1 MPDSIPSCLDIQTK
15 GGQNIVTCR
24 YQTKLADHCRMVT
37 VTWCKSAMEQ
47 GLCVSVDEPSDQSMC
62 KIALKPW
69 YYWRKKQG
77 SRCFKV
83 NGTKVQVFWNLI
95 SAKFINSPEPQEGYY
110 VAVVCEKEVILLL
123 GDMKEEAL
131 KKTKARI
138 SVIQPV
144 LISREEHGFG
154 RRYFSTRT
162 RMHEIESQPH
172 AINIECHTTGPK
184 DPEMSIKIDGQLVV
198 EVQHLLWKFRGNQI
212 ISVSGVQVQIF
223 WDVYDWLFNSGVG
236 NAFFTFKP
244 ISSSEKSKS
253 IAEDASSN
261 DKLDSCTDP
270 SRSSDYCVLLQLSGG
285 LLVL

>member
-1 MPDSIPSCLDIQTK
+1 MV
-15 GGQNIVTCR
+15 IVR
-24 YQTKLADHCRMVT
+24 
-37 VTWCKSAMEQ
+37 WCKSSVEQ
-47 GLCVSVDEPSDQSMC
+47 GLCVSVDEPTDQSKC
-62 KIALKPW
+62 KVALKPCFFF
-69 YYWRKKQG
+69 WRKKHG

-83 NGTKVQVFWNLI
+83 NGTKVKVYWNLI
-95 SAKFINSPEPQEGYY
+95 SAKFVNSPEPQESYY
-110 VAVVCEKEVILLL
+110 VALVCDKEVILLL

-131 KKTKARI
+131 KKTKSRTSAI
-138 SVIQPV
+138 KPV
-144 LISREEHGFG
+144 LISREEHVLG

-184 DPEMSIKIDGQLVV
+184 DPEMRIEIDGQLVV

-236 NAFFTFKP
+236 NAFFTFRP
-244 ISSSEKSKS
+244 ISSSFSSEKSKS
-253 IAEDASSN
+253 IAEDA
-261 DKLDSCTDP
+261 KLDSYTNS
-270 SRSSDYCVLLQLSGG
+270 SRSSSEYCVLLHLSGG